1 MAWNALDALNR
12 NAKAAVTDDK
22 PKARFRIK
30 DISIRRMYSNDA
42 NFYSMPDIEQLAQ
55 KIYAVGLLENLTVVH
70 DPCGKG
76 EYRIIAG
83 ERRWRAL
90 CLLVEQGHSEFEV
103 ASCQIK
109 TPAEE
114 HEEMVQLI
122 IANAYRNKTVKDI
135 LEEEQKLKETLQYM
149 RKNKIPLQGYELD
162 SGRLRDVIA
171 EMLNMPTTKVAQ
183 IESINKRL
191 IPEFTDELRNGDL
204 TFSAAYELS
213 GMEEDGQ
220 KELLERYK
228 DTGLT
233 FKEVKEAKRQQ
244 EEKATA
250 EQVSGQLTIAEMI
263 ESQISEENNQTEPE
277 TKEDQEADAWEDAH
291 PESIISLCYSCSRY
305 SECNVKTGTCQKC
318 DQYRNKTEAEKTPE
332 QRYDEQQE
340 AIDRETKR
348 KLQEQEKEEKMQQLP
363 SKQEKTVHD
372 VKLGASFFEDVRS
385 GRKNFELRKNDR
397 NYKTG
402 DLIVLHEYK
411 DGKETG
417 RSITKEIGYMLEDF
431 EGLKDGYCILGL
443 AAVGK
448 TLQDADNRT
457 LEYGA

>member
-70 DPCGKG
+70 DPCEKG

-171 EMLNMPTTKVAQ
+171 EMLNVPTTKVAQ

-191 IPEFTDELRNGDL
+191 IPEFTDELKNGDL

-220 KELLERYK
+220 KELLEQYK
-228 DTGLT
+228 NNGLT

-250 EQVSGQLTIAEMI
+250 EQVCGQLTLAEMT
-263 ESQISEENNQTEPE
+263 EPQNSEENNQTESE
-277 TKEDQEADAWEDAH
+277 KQEDKEADAWEDAH
-291 PESIISLCYSCSRY
+291 PENITSLCYSCSRY

-318 DQYRNKTEAEKTPE
+318 DQYRNKAEAEKTPE
-332 QRYDEQQE
+332 QRYDEQQA

-348 KLQEQEKEEKMQQLP
+348 KLQEQEKKEKMQKLP
-363 SKQEKTVHD
+363 SKQEKTAHD

-385 GRKNFELRKNDR
+385 GRKNFELRRNDR

-411 DGKETG
+411 DGKETD
-417 RSITKEIGYMLEDF
+417 RSITKEIGYMLEEF

-443 AAVGK
+443 VEPK
-448 TLQDADNRT
+448 
-457 LEYGA
+457 